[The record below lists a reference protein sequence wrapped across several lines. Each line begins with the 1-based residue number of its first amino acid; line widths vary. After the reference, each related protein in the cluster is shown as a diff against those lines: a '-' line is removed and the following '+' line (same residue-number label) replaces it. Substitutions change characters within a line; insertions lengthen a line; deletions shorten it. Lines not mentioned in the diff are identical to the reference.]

1 MEKITFRQLLNLIY
15 NNKAPKWIKHEYSDR
30 EYEYIGI
37 DYVDCEGEYLSSD
50 ISRVLLL
57 EQMAHEKCITI
68 SEEILTKTEKEYLSN
83 IIKPFKKYIS
93 VIKKISI
100 KSQEQIIIMYH
111 DYLNTDGSSF
121 ILFPTFKQGTMYRGM
136 ELYKEYTLKELGL

>member
-1 MEKITFRQLLNLIY
+1 MK
-15 NNKAPKWIKHEYSDR
+15 
-30 EYEYIGI
+30 
-37 DYVDCEGEYLSSD
+37 
-50 ISRVLLL
+50 
-57 EQMAHEKCITI
+57 
-68 SEEILTKTEKEYLSN
+68 YLSN

-136 ELYKEYTLKELGL
+136 ELYKEYTL